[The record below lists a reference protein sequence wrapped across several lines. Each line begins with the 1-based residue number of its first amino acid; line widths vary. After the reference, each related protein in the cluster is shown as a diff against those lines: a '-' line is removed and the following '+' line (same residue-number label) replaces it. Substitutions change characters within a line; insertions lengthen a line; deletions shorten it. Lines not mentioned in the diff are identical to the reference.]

1 MTKLYRFYPNL
12 QIDSSLQAYSFV
24 GFRFFK
30 HNFKL
35 FKKLHLSLKSYIYTL
50 TILFYIKFRFLGQ
63 GGEGRR
69 RRGRRRSKT
78 EKDKRRKKRKGGGRR
93 HVYIVFSDI
102 LSNLRYWVREYGEG
116 AVYHLYIWNLSA
128 YTNDVRGPKVMF

>member
-1 MTKLYRFYPNL
+1 MPKLYRFYPNL
-12 QIDSSLQAYSFV
+12 QIDSSLQAYTFV

-69 RRGRRRSKT
+69 RRKE
-78 EKDKRRKKRKGGGRR
+78 EKEEKEEQDAER
-93 HVYIVFSDI
+93 
-102 LSNLRYWVREYGEG
+102 
-116 AVYHLYIWNLSA
+116 
-128 YTNDVRGPKVMF
+128 